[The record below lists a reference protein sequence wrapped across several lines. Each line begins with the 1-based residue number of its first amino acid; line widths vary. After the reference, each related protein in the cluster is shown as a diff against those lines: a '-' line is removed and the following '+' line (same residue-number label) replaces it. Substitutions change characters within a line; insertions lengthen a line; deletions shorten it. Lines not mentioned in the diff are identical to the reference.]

1 MKNVTSSHVL
11 PFRALIDACWKEKYT
26 SSRFVRDLIAG
37 ITVGIIAI
45 PLAMALAIGSGVAP
59 QYGLYTSAV
68 AGIVIALTGG
78 SRFSVSG
85 PTAAFVVILYP
96 VSQQFGLAGLLVATL
111 MSGVFLIL
119 FGLARFGRL
128 IEYIPLSVTLGF
140 TSGIG
145 ITIGTMQIKDFLGL
159 QMPHVPEHYLQ
170 KVGALFMALPTA
182 NLGDAAIGIVTLGT
196 LIVWPRLGIRLPGH
210 LPALLLG
217 CAVMAIV
224 NMLGGH
230 VATIGSQF
238 HYVLADGSQGSGI
251 PQLLPQLVLPWDMPG
266 SSFTLSWDSLRA
278 LLPAA
283 FSMAMLGAIESLLCA
298 VVLDGMTGTKHK
310 ANSELVGQGLGN
322 LVAPF
327 FGGITATAAIARS
340 AANVRAGATSPVSA
354 VIHSVLVILALLIL
368 APLLSWLPL
377 SAMAALLLMVA
388 WNMSE
393 AHKVVNLLRRAPKD
407 DIIVMLICMSLTVLF
422 DMVIAISVGIV
433 LASLLFMR
441 RIAQMTRLSPVNV
454 EVPDDVL
461 VLRVIGPLF
470 FAAAEGLFSDL
481 ESRIAGKRV
490 VVLKW
495 DAVPVLDAGGLDA
508 FQRFVK
514 RLPEGCELRVS
525 NLEFQPLR
533 TMARAGVQP
542 IPGRLSF
549 YPNREAFHQVRLL
562 LHGSTKLLLS
572 FRVLARVRLEQCQPV
587 FSQLLRLLTGR
598 IDIFPLRLMQF
609 RHQRRPLHHA
619 VKVVC
624 PGKGHLFGSEIL
636 LPYAELRLSKR
647 ARDVIRHLRRD
658 AGLRLHLRF
667 NAVHLVQPGEKLR
680 LARRV
685 LLKAL
690 HPARRQIHRP
700 GVSSGYMV
708 LQQRV
713 GLCNQP

>member
-1 MKNVTSSHVL
+1 MNKIFSSHVM

-26 SSRFVRDLIAG
+26 AARFTRDLIAG

-59 QYGLYTSAV
+59 QYGLYTAAV

-111 MSGVFLIL
+111 LSGIFLIL
-119 FGLARFGRL
+119 MGLARFGRL
-128 IEYIPLSVTLGF
+128 IEYIPVSVTLGF

-159 QMPHVPEHYLQ
+159 QMAHVPEHYLQ
-170 KVGALFMALPTA
+170 KVGALFMALPTI
-182 NLGDAAIGIVTLGT
+182 NVGDAAIGIVTLGI
-196 LIVWPRLGIRLPGH
+196 LVFWPRLGIRLPGH
-210 LPALLLG
+210 LPALLAG
-217 CAVMAIV
+217 CAVMGIV
-224 NMLGGH
+224 NLLGGH

-238 HYVLADGSQGSGI
+238 HYVLADGSQGNGI
-251 PQLLPQLVLPWDMPG
+251 PQLLLPWDLPN
-266 SSFTLSWDSLRA
+266 SEFTLTWDSIRT

-322 LVAPF
+322 IIAPF

-340 AANVRAGATSPVSA
+340 AANVRAGATSPISA
-354 VIHSVLVILALLIL
+354 VIHSILVILALLVL

-393 AHKVVNLLRRAPKD
+393 AHKVVDLLRHAPKD
-407 DIIVMLICMSLTVLF
+407 DIIVMLLCMSLTVLF

-441 RIAQMTRLSPVNV
+441 RIARMTRLAPVV
-454 EVPDDVL
+454 VDVPDDVL

-470 FAAAEGLFSDL
+470 FAAAEGLFTDL
-481 ESRIAGKRV
+481 ESRLEGKRIV
-490 VVLKW
+490 ILKW

-514 RLPEGCELRVS
+514 RLPEGCELRVC
-525 NLEFQPLR
+525 NVEFQPLR
-533 TMARAGVQP
+533 TMARAGIQP
-542 IPGRLSF
+542 IPGRLAF
-549 YPNREAFHQVRLL
+549 FPNR
-562 LHGSTKLLLS
+562 
-572 FRVLARVRLEQCQPV
+572 
-587 FSQLLRLLTGR
+587 
-598 IDIFPLRLMQF
+598 
-609 RHQRRPLHHA
+609 
-619 VKVVC
+619 
-624 PGKGHLFGSEIL
+624 
-636 LPYAELRLSKR
+636 R
-647 ARDVIRHLRRD
+647 AAMADL
-658 AGLRLHLRF
+658 
-667 NAVHLVQPGEKLR
+667 
-680 LARRV
+680 
-685 LLKAL
+685 
-690 HPARRQIHRP
+690 
-700 GVSSGYMV
+700 
-708 LQQRV
+708 
-713 GLCNQP
+713 

>member
-1 MKNVTSSHVL
+1 M

-26 SSRFVRDLIAG
+26 AARFTRDLIAG

-59 QYGLYTSAV
+59 QYGLYTAAV

-111 MSGVFLIL
+111 LSGIFLIL
-119 FGLARFGRL
+119 MGLARFGRL
-128 IEYIPLSVTLGF
+128 IEYIPVSVTLGF

-159 QMPHVPEHYLQ
+159 QMAHVPEHYLQ
-170 KVGALFMALPTA
+170 KVGALFMALPTI
-182 NLGDAAIGIVTLGT
+182 NVGDAAIGIVTLGI
-196 LIVWPRLGIRLPGH
+196 LVFWPRLGIRLPGH
-210 LPALLLG
+210 LPALLAG
-217 CAVMAIV
+217 CAVMGIV
-224 NMLGGH
+224 NLLGGH

-238 HYVLADGSQGSGI
+238 HYVLADGSQGNGI
-251 PQLLPQLVLPWDMPG
+251 PQLLPQLVLPWDLPN
-266 SSFTLSWDSLRA
+266 SEFTLTWDSIRT

-322 LVAPF
+322 IIAPF

-340 AANVRAGATSPVSA
+340 AANVRAGATSPISA
-354 VIHSVLVILALLIL
+354 VIHSILVILALLVL

-393 AHKVVNLLRRAPKD
+393 AHKVVDLLRHAPKD
-407 DIIVMLICMSLTVLF
+407 DIIVMLLCMSLTVLF
-422 DMVIAISVGIV
+422 DMVIAIV

-441 RIAQMTRLSPVNV
+441 RIARMTRLAPVAV
-454 EVPDDVL
+454 DVPDDVL

-470 FAAAEGLFSDL
+470 FAAAEGLFTDL
-481 ESRIAGKRV
+481 ESRLEGKRIV
-490 VVLKW
+490 ILKW

-514 RLPEGCELRVS
+514 RLPEGCELRVC
-525 NLEFQPLR
+525 NVEFQPLR
-533 TMARAGVQP
+533 TMARAGIQP
-542 IPGRLSF
+542 IPGRLAF
-549 YPNREAFHQVRLL
+549 FPNR
-562 LHGSTKLLLS
+562 
-572 FRVLARVRLEQCQPV
+572 
-587 FSQLLRLLTGR
+587 
-598 IDIFPLRLMQF
+598 
-609 RHQRRPLHHA
+609 
-619 VKVVC
+619 
-624 PGKGHLFGSEIL
+624 
-636 LPYAELRLSKR
+636 R
-647 ARDVIRHLRRD
+647 AAMADL
-658 AGLRLHLRF
+658 
-667 NAVHLVQPGEKLR
+667 
-680 LARRV
+680 
-685 LLKAL
+685 
-690 HPARRQIHRP
+690 
-700 GVSSGYMV
+700 
-708 LQQRV
+708 
-713 GLCNQP
+713 

>member
-1 MKNVTSSHVL
+1 MNRLFSSHVM

-26 SSRFVRDLIAG
+26 SARFTRDLIAG

-45 PLAMALAIGSGVAP
+45 PLAMALAMALAIGSGVPP

-111 MSGVFLIL
+111 MSGIFLIL

-170 KVGALFMALPTA
+170 KVAALAMALPTI
-182 NLGDAAIGIVTLGT
+182 NVGDAAIGVVTLGI
-196 LIVWPRLGIRLPGH
+196 LILWPRLGIRLPGH
-210 LPALLLG
+210 LPALLGG
-217 CAVMAIV
+217 CAVMLVV
-224 NMLGGH
+224 NLLGGD

-238 HYVLADGSQGSGI
+238 HYQLADGTQGNGI

-266 SSFTLSWDSLRA
+266 SNFTLSWASLQA

-310 ANSELVGQGLGN
+310 ANSELIGQGLGN
-322 LVAPF
+322 IVAPF

-340 AANVRAGATSPVSA
+340 AANVRAGATSPVAA
-354 VIHSVLVILALLIL
+354 VIHALLVILALLIL

-393 AHKVVNLLRRAPKD
+393 AHKVINLLRHAPKD
-407 DIIVMLICMSLTVLF
+407 DIVVMLMCMSLTVLF

-441 RIAQMTRLSPVNV
+441 RIARMTHLAPVNV

-470 FAAAEGLFSDL
+470 FAAAEGLFNDL
-481 ESRIAGKRV
+481 ETRIAGKRI

-508 FQRFVK
+508 FQRFVNK
-514 RLPEGCELRVS
+514 LPEGCELRVS

-533 TMARAGVQP
+533 TLARAGVKP
-542 IPGRLSF
+542 LPGRLSF
-549 YPNREAFHQVRLL
+549 YPDRQAA
-562 LHGSTKLLLS
+562 
-572 FRVLARVRLEQCQPV
+572 LADL
-587 FSQLLRLLTGR
+587 
-598 IDIFPLRLMQF
+598 
-609 RHQRRPLHHA
+609 
-619 VKVVC
+619 
-624 PGKGHLFGSEIL
+624 
-636 LPYAELRLSKR
+636 
-647 ARDVIRHLRRD
+647 
-658 AGLRLHLRF
+658 
-667 NAVHLVQPGEKLR
+667 
-680 LARRV
+680 
-685 LLKAL
+685 
-690 HPARRQIHRP
+690 
-700 GVSSGYMV
+700 
-708 LQQRV
+708 
-713 GLCNQP
+713 